1 MQISS
6 QPSPVTRACNGP
18 VRPADL
24 VYNLRLNNASSDGFY
39 ADLEHFLEA
48 VLAEIEFR
56 AATVIDRYSRHVQT
70 ELLESP
76 RSRGEYA
83 IDLLML
89 GMALRQY
96 AGAAESTP
104 GWTVELLNGLLRLRR
119 ASAPIKG
126 TADFLRAIVFRV
138 FLVGKIQREGTSKPT
153 IGGLEALVSWLRA
166 TGEFEQEVAR
176 LDNWRSFLATLS
188 EAESQRW
195 MQISTELFDWF
206 QSQAAATL
214 GSYTRGVP
222 RFLGGEY
229 RRHRWCE
236 DQIFCGRKPVEYHLN
251 MVAAGVM
258 NRGLRQ
264 DFAQTARRVVLIP
277 GCMRGERTRT
287 CRARVK
293 DTDITCAAC
302 DRTCPVNHINRRMRS
317 QGVEVFLV
325 PHATGFSRWL
335 QRWQQEPDCG
345 VTAVACLLNIL
356 PGGYEM
362 RARGVAS
369 QCVPLDYPGCKKHWH
384 REGIATA
391 LNEERLVRTVAGS
404 GP

>member
-1 MQISS
+1 MQVSS
-6 QPSPVTRACNGP
+6 RSSRVSTACNCQ
-18 VRPADL
+18 VEPADL
-24 VYNLRLNNASSDGFY
+24 VYDLRLNNASSDGFY
-39 ADLEHFLEA
+39 ADVERFLET

-56 AATVIDRYSRHVQT
+56 AAAVIDRYSRHVQI
-70 ELLESP
+70 ELQESR

-89 GMALRQY
+89 GMGLRQY
-96 AGAAESTP
+96 AGAAQNTP
-104 GWTVELLNGLLRLRR
+104 GWVVELLSGLLRLRR
-119 ASAPIKG
+119 ASPPIKA
-126 TADFLRAIVFRV
+126 TADFLRAIVFRA
-138 FLVGKIQREGTSKPT
+138 FLVGKIQCEATSKPT
-153 IGGLEALVSWLRA
+153 TGGLQALISWLRA

-176 LDNWRSFLATLS
+176 LDNWRSFLGTLP
-188 EAESQRW
+188 EAEAQRW
-195 MQISTELFDWF
+195 MQVSTELFDWF

-214 GSYTRGVP
+214 GSYTRGVR

-229 RRHRWCE
+229 RRHRWRE

-251 MVAAGVM
+251 MVAAEVM
-258 NRGLRQ
+258 NRGLRK

-277 GCMRGERTRT
+277 GCMRGGRART
-287 CRARVK
+287 CRARVQ

-302 DRTCPVNHINRRMRS
+302 DRTCSVNHINQRMQS

-335 QRWQQEPDCG
+335 QRWQQEPNCG
-345 VTAVACLLNIL
+345 VIAVACLLNIL

-369 QCVPLDYPGCKKHWH
+369 QCVPLDYPGCQKHWH

-391 LNEERLVRTVAGS
+391 LNEERLVRVVASS